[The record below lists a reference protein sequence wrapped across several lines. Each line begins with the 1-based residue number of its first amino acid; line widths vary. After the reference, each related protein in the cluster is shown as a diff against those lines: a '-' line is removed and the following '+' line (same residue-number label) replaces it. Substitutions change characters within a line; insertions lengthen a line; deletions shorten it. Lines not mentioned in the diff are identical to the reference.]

1 VLPAVSAPAFDL
13 QSHSLHS
20 DGELPA
26 AQVVENAAGAGVE
39 LLALSDH
46 DTVDGVD
53 EALAAGAV
61 HGVRVVPATE
71 ISAVDG
77 EYEDLHVLGYGIDHR
92 SALLAERLADAR
104 ADRERRADAMA
115 ERLRELGF
123 EIDPA
128 PIEARKAKGKPVG
141 RPHLA
146 AAVLAHP
153 ANAER
158 LSSEGHS
165 DVSSFIPAYLIQGK
179 PGYVARSYPT
189 VEEAIAWIHEAAG
202 VAVWAHPFWDVE
214 DSGEVCDAIAR
225 YSAYGLDGVEVFYPS
240 HSSEQVV
247 LLGER
252 CDALGLLKTGSSDYH
267 GPDHRLFSKFR
278 AFDLHGCEP
287 KLGPIAYGTL
297 AAPAR
302 EGAGLCFWLTG
313 LSGSG
318 KSTVGRLAAGQL
330 RDRGHRVEV
339 LDGDDVRQ
347 NLCAGLGF
355 SREDRDVNVR
365 RIAWVAD
372 LLSRNGVVTV
382 VAAVSPYRKTRDE
395 ARGRMGSR
403 FVEVHV
409 RASVEECERRD
420 VKGLYERA
428 RAGKIQAFTGVSDP
442 YEEPLTAELVL
453 ETESESP
460 EDSAR
465 RLVEYAEARLTG
477 VPSER
482 TPAPSA

>member
-1 VLPAVSAPAFDL
+1 VTAPVFDL

-20 DGELPA
+20 DGDLPA

-77 EYEDLHVLGYGIDHR
+77 QYEDLHVLGYGIDHR
-92 SALLAERLADAR
+92 SALLGERLLDAR

-115 ERLRELGF
+115 ARLRELGF
-123 EIDPA
+123 EVDPA

-158 LSSEGHS
+158 LAEEGHA
-165 DVSSFIPAYLIQGK
+165 DVSSFIPAYLIQGM
-179 PGYVARSYPT
+179 PGYVARTHPT
-189 VEEAIAWIHEAAG
+189 VEEAIRWIHEAAG
-202 VAVWAHPFWDVE
+202 VAVWAHPFWDVKNS
-214 DSGEVCDAIAR
+214 DEVLDAIDR
-225 YSAYGLDGVEVFYPS
+225 YRAAGLDGVEVFYPS
-240 HSSEQVV
+240 HTDEQT
-247 LLGER
+247 LLLARRTQE
-252 CDALGLLKTGSSDYH
+252 LGLLSTGSSDYH
-267 GPDHRLFSKFR
+267 GPEHRLFSTFR
-278 AFDLHGCEP
+278 GFDLHGCEP
-287 KLGPIAYGTL
+287 NLGPIAYGTL
-297 AAPAR
+297 AAPSR
-302 EGAGLCFWLTG
+302 SDSGVCFWLTG

-318 KSTVGRLAAGQL
+318 KSTVGRLAAGIL
-330 RDRGHRVEV
+330 RDRGHPVEV

-372 LLSRNGVVTV
+372 LLSRNGVVTF
-382 VAAVSPYRKTRDE
+382 VAAVSPYRRTRDE
-395 ARGRMGSR
+395 GRARMGDR
-403 FVEVHV
+403 FVEVFV
-409 RASVEECERRD
+409 RASVDECERRD

-428 RAGKIQAFTGVSDP
+428 RAGEIQAFTGVSDP
-442 YEEPLTAELVL
+442 YEEPLSAELVL
-453 ETESESP
+453 ETEQETP
-460 EDSAR
+460 EESAR
-465 RLVEYAEARLTG
+465 RLVEHLEARLSG
-477 VPSER
+477 SSPHR
-482 TPAPSA
+482 AAAPSA

>member
-1 VLPAVSAPAFDL
+1 VSAPAFDL

-20 DGELPA
+20 DGDLPA

-77 EYEDLHVLGYGIDHR
+77 PYEDLHVLGYGIDHR
-92 SALLAERLADAR
+92 SALLGERLLDAR

-115 ERLRELGF
+115 ARLRELGF

-153 ANAER
+153 ANAGR
-158 LSSEGHS
+158 LADEGHA
-165 DVSSFIPAYLIQGK
+165 DVSSFIPAYLIRGM
-179 PGYVARSYPT
+179 PGYVARTHPT
-189 VEEAIAWIHEAAG
+189 VEEAITWIHEAAG
-202 VAVWAHPFWDVE
+202 VAVWAHPFWDIK
-214 DSGEVCDAIAR
+214 DGDEVLAAIDR
-225 YSAYGLDGVEVFYPS
+225 YRAAGLDGVEVFYPS
-240 HSSEQVV
+240 HTEEQTR
-247 LLGER
+247 LLARRTEE
-252 CDALGLLKTGSSDYH
+252 LGLLSTGSSDYH

-278 AFDLHGCEP
+278 AFELHECEP
-287 KLGPIAYGTL
+287 NLGPIAHGTL
-297 AAPAR
+297 AAPSR
-302 EGAGLCFWLTG
+302 SGSGVCFWLTG

-318 KSTVGRLAAGQL
+318 KSTVGRLAAGIL
-330 RDRGHRVEV
+330 RDQGHRVEV

-355 SREDRDVNVR
+355 TREDRDVNVR

-372 LLSRNGVVTV
+372 LLSRNGVVTF
-382 VAAVSPYRKTRDE
+382 VAAVSPYRQTRDE
-395 ARGRMGSR
+395 ARARMGDR
-403 FVEVHV
+403 FVEVYVH
-409 RASVEECERRD
+409 ASVGECERRD

-428 RAGKIQAFTGVSDP
+428 RAGKIQGFTGVSDP
-442 YEEPLTAELVL
+442 YEEPLAAELTL
-453 ETESESP
+453 ETEQESP
-460 EDSAR
+460 EASAR
-465 RLVEYAEARLTG
+465 KLVEYLEARLSG
-477 VPSER
+477 SSQDRE
-482 TPAPSA
+482 PAPSA

>member
-1 VLPAVSAPAFDL
+1 MLPAVSTPAFDL
-13 QSHSLHS
+13 QSHSVHS

-26 AQVVENAAGAGVE
+26 AQVVENAAQAGVE

-77 EYEDLHVLGYGIDHR
+77 QYEDLHVLGYGIDHR
-92 SALLAERLADAR
+92 SALLGERLLDAR

-115 ERLRELGF
+115 DRLRELGF
-123 EIDPA
+123 EVDPA
-128 PIEARKAKGKPVG
+128 PIEARKAAGKPVG

-158 LSSEGHS
+158 LASEGHA
-165 DVSSFIPAYLIQGK
+165 DVSSFIPAYLIQDM
-179 PGYVARSYPT
+179 PGYVARSHPT
-189 VEEAIAWIHEAAG
+189 VEEAIGWIHDAAG
-202 VAVWAHPFWDVE
+202 VAVWAHPFWDVK
-214 DSGEVCDAIAR
+214 DSDEVLSAISR
-225 YSAYGLDGVEVFYPS
+225 YRAFGLDGVEVFYTT
-240 HSSEQVV
+240 HTREQTE
-247 LLGER
+247 LLAR
-252 CDALGLLKTGSSDYH
+252 CTEELGLLSTGSSDYH
-267 GPDHRLFSKFR
+267 GPDHRLFSSFLS
-278 AFDLHGCEP
+278 FDLWGCTP
-287 KLGPIAYGTL
+287 NLGPIAHGTL
-297 AAPAR
+297 AAPSR
-302 EGAGLCFWLTG
+302 GTGGLCFWLTG

-330 RDRGHRVEV
+330 RDRGHQVEV

-372 LLSRNGVVTV
+372 LLSRNNVVTF
-382 VAAVSPYRKTRDE
+382 VAAVSPYRSTRDE
-395 ARGRMGSR
+395 ARARMGER

-409 RASVEECERRD
+409 KASVDECERRD

-442 YEEPLTAELVL
+442 YEEPLAPELTLDTEAESAA
-453 ETESESP
+453 ESAS
-460 EDSAR
+460 
-465 RLVEYAEARLTG
+465 RLVEYVEARLTTGTEG
-477 VPSER
+477 VPSA
-482 TPAPSA
+482 TV

>member
-1 VLPAVSAPAFDL
+1 MLPAVSTPAFDL

-77 EYEDLHVLGYGIDHR
+77 QYEDLHILGYGIDHR
-92 SALLAERLADAR
+92 SALLGERLADAR

-128 PIEARKAKGKPVG
+128 PIDARKAKGKPVG

-153 ANAER
+153 ANSSR
-158 LSSEGHS
+158 LADEGHH
-165 DVSSFIPAYLIQGK
+165 DVSSFIPAYLIQGM
-179 PGYVARSYPT
+179 PGYVARSHPT
-189 VEEAIAWIHEAAG
+189 VEEAITWIHEAAG
-202 VAVWAHPFWDVE
+202 VAVWAHPFWDVK
-214 DSGEVCDAIAR
+214 DSDEVRAAIDR
-225 YSAYGLDGVEVFYPS
+225 YASFGLDGVEVFYPS
-240 HSSEQVV
+240 HSSEQVA
-247 LLGER
+247 LLAER

-287 KLGPIAYGTL
+287 NLGPIAHGTL

-302 EGAGLCFWLTG
+302 EGAGVCFWLTG

-395 ARGRMGSR
+395 ARSRMGSR

-442 YEEPLTAELVL
+442 YEEPLAAELVL

-460 EDSAR
+460 EESAR
-465 RLVEYAEARLTG
+465 RLVEYVEQRLSGAT
-477 VPSER
+477 SER
-482 TPAPSA
+482 APAPSA

>member
-1 VLPAVSAPAFDL
+1 VLPAVTSPAFDL

-20 DGELPA
+20 DGDLPA
-26 AQVVENAAGAGVE
+26 AQVVENAARAGVE

-77 EYEDLHVLGYGIDHR
+77 QYEDLHVLGYGIDHR
-92 SALLAERLADAR
+92 SALLGERLLDAR

-115 ERLRELGF
+115 GRLRELGF

-153 ANAER
+153 ANRER
-158 LSSEGHS
+158 LAEERHA
-165 DVSSFIPAYLIQGK
+165 DVSSFIPAYLIQGM
-179 PGYVARSYPT
+179 PGYVARTHPT
-189 VEEAIAWIHEAAG
+189 VEEAISWIHEAAG
-202 VAVWAHPFWDVE
+202 VAVWAHPFWDIE
-214 DSGEVCDAIAR
+214 DSGEVVDAIAR
-225 YSAYGLDGVEVFYPS
+225 YRDAGLDGVEVFYPS
-240 HSSEQVV
+240 HDREQT
-247 LLGER
+247 LLLAR
-252 CDALGLLKTGSSDYH
+252 CTEELGLLRTGSSDYH
-267 GPDHRLFSKFR
+267 GPEHRLFSKFR

-287 KLGPIAYGTL
+287 NLGPIAYGTL

-302 EGAGLCFWLTG
+302 GGSGLCFWLTG

-318 KSTVGRLAAGQL
+318 KSTIGRLAAGQL
-330 RDRGHRVEV
+330 RDRGHHVEV

-372 LLSRNGVVTV
+372 LLSRNGVVTF
-382 VAAVSPYRKTRDE
+382 VAAVSPYRRARDE
-395 ARGRMGSR
+395 ARSRMGNR
-403 FVEVHV
+403 FVEVYV

-428 RAGKIQAFTGVSDP
+428 RAGQIQAFTGVSDP
-442 YEEPLTAELVL
+442 YEEPLTADLVL

-460 EDSAR
+460 EESAR
-465 RLVEYAEARLTG
+465 RLVEYVEGRATTG
-477 VPSER
+477 TED
-482 TPAPSA
+482 APRATV

>member
-1 VLPAVSAPAFDL
+1 VWPAVTAPAFDL

-26 AQVVENAAGAGVE
+26 AQVVENAAQAGVE

-77 EYEDLHVLGYGIDHR
+77 TYEDLHVLGYGIDHR
-92 SALLAERLADAR
+92 SALLGERLLDAR

-115 ERLRELGF
+115 DRLRELGF

-158 LSSEGHS
+158 LASEGHS
-165 DVSSFIPAYLIQGK
+165 DVSSFIPAYLIQGM
-179 PGYVARSYPT
+179 PGYVARTRPT
-189 VEEAIAWIHEAAG
+189 VEEAIGWIHEAAG
-202 VAVWAHPFWDVE
+202 VAVWAHPFWDIK
-214 DSGEVCDAIAR
+214 DSDEVLAAISRYGDA
-225 YSAYGLDGVEVFYPS
+225 GLDGVEVFYPS
-240 HSSEQVV
+240 HTREQTE
-247 LLGER
+247 LLARRTQEL
-252 CDALGLLKTGSSDYH
+252 DLLSTGSSDYH
-267 GPDHRLFSKFR
+267 GPDHRLFSTFR
-278 AFDLHGCEP
+278 SFELFGLEP
-287 KLGPIAYGTL
+287 NLGPVAHGTL
-297 AAPAR
+297 AAPSR
-302 EGAGLCFWLTG
+302 GGAGLCFWLTG

-318 KSTVGRLAAGQL
+318 KSTVGRLAAGRL
-330 RDRGHRVEV
+330 RDRGHQVEV

-372 LLSRNGVVTV
+372 LLSRNNVVTF
-382 VAAVSPYRKTRDE
+382 VAAVSPYRRTRDE
-395 ARGRMGSR
+395 ARARMGER
-403 FVEVHV
+403 FVEVYV
-409 RASVEECERRD
+409 KASVDECERRD

-442 YEEPLTAELVL
+442 YEEPLAAELVL
-453 ETESESP
+453 DTETESP
-460 EDSAR
+460 EESAR
-465 RLVEYAEARLTG
+465 RLVEYVETRLTTGSEG
-477 VPSER
+477 VPQA
-482 TPAPSA
+482 TM